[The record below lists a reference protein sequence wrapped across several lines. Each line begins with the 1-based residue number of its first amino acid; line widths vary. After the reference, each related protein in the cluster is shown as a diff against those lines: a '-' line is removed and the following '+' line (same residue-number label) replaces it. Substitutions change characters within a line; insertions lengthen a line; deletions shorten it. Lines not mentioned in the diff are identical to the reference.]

1 MPNFFDPDHALKT
14 FADRR
19 HLAALPWPE
28 LVAHHEARWAQDR
41 PAEEIADL
49 TEDIA
54 AFGVSGVDAA
64 AAAARWF
71 TVFWLEQS
79 ALSLGLRGALAA
91 GDLRV
96 EGDGPVRERLAAEGS
111 VIFALPHMG
120 PHFLVHLLL
129 PMLGLGAFGAGKVS
143 AELVSGLREVADLHQ
158 IQVDEVD
165 GVDFTADFKQ
175 VLASLLWRGSS
186 IALYPEYSR
195 SSRRGGAT
203 VPFLGR
209 LVHAPTGIARLS
221 QAFGRAVV
229 FVHLRRE
236 GPFRYRLV
244 LDAPREAPVDE
255 AGVIALTGALF
266 ARTEDAVRRDP
277 GSWQGWR
284 FLDVM
289 SNNGVQAVLAGL
301 VAARGAQ
308 LEAAGP

>member
-19 HLAALPWPE
+19 SFAALPWPD
-28 LVAHHEARWAQDR
+28 LVAHHEARWAVER
-41 PAEEIADL
+41 PVEEIADL
-49 TEDIA
+49 TEDIS
-54 AFGVSGVDAA
+54 AFNVSGVDAA
-64 AAAARWF
+64 QAAARWF
-71 TVFWLEQS
+71 EVFWLEQS

-96 EGDGPVRERLAAEGS
+96 EGEGPVRARLAAEGS

-143 AELVSGLREVADLHQ
+143 AELVEGLREVAELHQ
-158 IQVDEVD
+158 IQVDDVD

-195 SSRRGGAT
+195 SSRRGGGTA
-203 VPFLGR
+203 PFLGR

-236 GPFRYRLV
+236 GPFQYRLV
-244 LDAPREAPVDE
+244 LDAPLEAPVDE
-255 AGVIALTGALF
+255 AGVLALTATLF
-266 ARTEDAVRRDP
+266 ARTEAAVRRDP

-301 VAARGAQ
+301 VAARGARA
-308 LEAAGP
+308 EAVSP